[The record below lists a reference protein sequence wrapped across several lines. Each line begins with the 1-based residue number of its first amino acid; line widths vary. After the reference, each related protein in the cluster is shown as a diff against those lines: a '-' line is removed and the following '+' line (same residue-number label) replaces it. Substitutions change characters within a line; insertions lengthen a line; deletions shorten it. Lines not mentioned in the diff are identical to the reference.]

1 MINLRV
7 IRRDGS
13 EQQVLAPAGINLME
27 ALRDSGIDDLLA
39 LCGGCC
45 SCATCHVMIE
55 SEHAAGI
62 PAPSADEN
70 DLLESSSHREAS
82 SRLACQIPLADA
94 LDGMVLR
101 FAPEE

>member
-1 MINLRV
+1 
-7 IRRDGS
+7 
-13 EQQVLAPAGINLME
+13 
-27 ALRDSGIDDLLA
+27 
-39 LCGGCC
+39 
-45 SCATCHVMIE
+45 MIE
-55 SEHAAGI
+55 SGHAAGI

-82 SRLACQIPLADA
+82 SRLACQIPLADT

>member
-13 EQQVLAPAGINLME
+13 EQQVLAQAGINLME

-45 SCATCHVMIE
+45 SAPHAT
-55 SEHAAGI
+55 S
-62 PAPSADEN
+62 
-70 DLLESSSHREAS
+70 
-82 SRLACQIPLADA
+82 
-94 LDGMVLR
+94 
-101 FAPEE
+101 